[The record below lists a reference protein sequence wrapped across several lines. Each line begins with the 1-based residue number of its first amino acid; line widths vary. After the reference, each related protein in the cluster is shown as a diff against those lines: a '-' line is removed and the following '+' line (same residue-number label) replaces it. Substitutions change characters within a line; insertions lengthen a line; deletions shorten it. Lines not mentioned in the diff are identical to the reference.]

1 MSARNLPP
9 LAAVRAFDAAAR
21 HGTFTAAADELGMT
35 QSAVSY
41 QMKVLEERVG
51 APLFERYAR
60 GVGLTDIGRRFHQRA
75 AAAFDILSD
84 AYGEA
89 KCSTAGTLSLSVIP
103 TFATNFLA
111 QNLGAFHLKQPE
123 IAVRMEISEALTDFT
138 KDNVDVAIRGGQGQ
152 WEGLAC
158 HLLIPT
164 VFTPM
169 LSPELVERV
178 GGVNTPQDLLK
189 LPILSKDDA
198 WLRIWLAADGVDNA
212 PAEADIPRSF
222 GPQVVEAGAAISGHG
237 VGMLTPAFFR
247 NELERGQLVQPFE
260 TIGDDGSGYWL
271 VYPESRR
278 NAGKIRKFRSWIEQ
292 ETRAFRVA

>member
-1 MSARNLPP
+1 
-9 LAAVRAFDAAAR
+9 
-21 HGTFTAAADELGMT
+21 MT

-41 QMKVLEERVG
+41 QIKILEERVG
-51 APLFERYAR
+51 ATLFERHAR
-60 GVGLTDIGRRFHQRA
+60 GVELTAIGRRFHQRA

-84 AYGEA
+84 AFSDA
-89 KCSTAGTLSLSVIP
+89 KGSTAGTLSISVIP

-111 QNLGAFHLKQPE
+111 QNLGAFQLKHAD

-138 KDNVDVAIRGGQGQ
+138 QDNVDVAIRGGQGQ
-152 WEGLAC
+152 WHGLVS

-164 VFTPM
+164 TFTPM
-169 LSPELVERV
+169 LSPALIDRF
-178 GGVNTPQDLLK
+178 GGVNKPEDLLK
-189 LPILSKDDA
+189 LPILSKDDP
-198 WLRIWLAADGVDNA
+198 WWRIWLAAAGVDDG
-212 PAEADIPRSF
+212 PSETDTSRSF

-237 VGMLTPAFFR
+237 VAILTPAFFR

-278 NAGKIRKFRSWIEQ
+278 NAVKIRRFRSWIER
-292 ETRAFRVA
+292 ETRTYRMA